1 MGSLSK
7 RFAALIAWAESQGTQ
22 DGQLAALVLRG
33 IWIEMEGALDK
44 DILEF
49 EEEPIVAEVV

>member
-7 RFAALIAWAESQGTQ
+7 RFNALIAWAESQGTP

-33 IWIEMEGALDK
+33 IWADIEGSIDK
-44 DILEF
+44 EILEF
-49 EEEPIVAEVV
+49 EEAPIPEVA

>member
-1 MGSLSK
+1 MGSLSR

-33 IWIEMEGALDK
+33 IWADLEGALDK
-44 DILEF
+44 DVLEF
-49 EEEPIVAEVV
+49 EEAPIAEVV

>member
-7 RFAALIAWAESQGTQ
+7 RFAALIAWAESRGTQ